1 MPRKWRL
8 LIFPLLCFGG
18 FALIK
23 SARDT
28 NRIVTSFVNSVT
40 RKYVTAARES
50 ESDNNGTYHY
60 DVNQNASNYSPGE
73 VVLLPE
79 TSQEP
84 GDAQAENHPGDTH
97 NGTEKLQNHSWEV
110 HKTGTNGSLGRG
122 RAKPASI
129 LKPKAILL
137 LSSVGRSGSSF
148 LGELLASQGGNI
160 YLYEPVRA
168 LPRAVQEKQTILNAL
183 KRNFNCQIPPN
194 FLNIGK
200 SPYVSV
206 KHPYVLNKGKGSLS
220 VDEVRSVCL
229 QEPLRI
235 IKTIRTR
242 LQWTKELL
250 EDESLDMKV
259 IHLVRDPRGSLTSM
273 DELEWNVTTQDIC
286 HRIEDDLQQR
296 AEMERLYP
304 DRYHFIKYEDFCLDS
319 FEKTQELFRFLKGKG
334 TKPAQ
339 GTKTRGKNDLPSPKP
354 ATATRDS
361 YPDIPSSVFE
371 YLKSHIHVD
380 FFSRRSPWATKRD
393 TSSHYQKW
401 RYRITRRE
409 LSEVEFYC
417 RDVIETL
424 GHRLFQSQG
433 VARNMSVPLFV

>member
-23 SARDT
+23 SAHDA
-28 NRIVTSFVNSVT
+28 NKIVTSFVTSVA

-50 ESDNNGTYHY
+50 ESDNGTYDY
-60 DVNQNASNYSPGE
+60 YANQNSHNLP
-73 VVLLPE
+73 VKVLLLSE
-79 TSQEP
+79 TRKGSR
-84 GDAQAENHPGDTH
+84 DAQAENHPGDTH
-97 NGTEKLQNHSWEV
+97 NGTENLQNHSWEV
-110 HKTGTNGSLGRG
+110 HKTSTNGALREGKAKSSL
-122 RAKPASI
+122 I
-129 LKPKAILL
+129 LRPEAILL

-168 LPRAVQEKQTILNAL
+168 LPRAVQEKQTILKAL
-183 KRNFNCQIPPN
+183 KRNFNCHIPPN
-194 FLNIGK
+194 FLDIGK
-200 SPYVSV
+200 TPYVSV
-206 KHPYVLNKGKGSLS
+206 KHPYVLKKGKGSLTI
-220 VDEVRSVCL
+220 DEVRSVCL

-273 DELEWNVTTQDIC
+273 EELEWNVTTQDIC
-286 HRIEDDLQQR
+286 HRIEDDLKQR
-296 AEMERLYP
+296 EEMELLYP
-304 DRYHFIKYEDFCLDS
+304 DRYHFIKYEDFCLDP
-319 FEKTQELFRFLKGKG
+319 FEKTHELFRFLKGKG
-334 TKPAQ
+334 TEPVK
-339 GTKTRGKNDLPSPKP
+339 GGKSKGKTDLPSPKP
-354 ATATRDS
+354 ASASRDS
-361 YPDIPSSVFE
+361 YPDIPASVFD

-380 FFSRRSPWATKRD
+380 FLSRRSPWATKRD

-401 RYRITRRE
+401 RHKITRRE
-409 LSEVEFYC
+409 LLEVEFYC
-417 RDVIETL
+417 HDVIETL
-424 GHRLFQSQG
+424 GHRLFQSPG